1 MANKKKHGMKTFK
14 PFVIC
19 CQSSIVDHCATIG
32 KCMWQPKKNFDILV
46 IKKGLLTIKTLVIE
60 KIVATKKS
68 LLMVKI
74 FAIEKGDVWKSGL
87 WWPKT
92 HFSCYKVYGD

>member
-1 MANKKKHGMKTFK
+1 
-14 PFVIC
+14 
-19 CQSSIVDHCATIG
+19 
-32 KCMWQPKKNFDILV
+32 
-46 IKKGLLTIKTLVIE
+46 LVIE